1 MSSTKDKIRAL
12 VENFVG
18 SLDHM
23 IRQAA
28 LEAAQESLG
37 LRTFAAPSA
46 PAAAPAAPKAA
57 ASTSAGRAKD
67 TGAGRPAKANKPAA
81 PAASGPASGA
91 ATAAAPAP
99 KAAAKGRRKKGE
111 KRSPTEIA
119 KLTEDL
125 LAAVTAK
132 PGLRME
138 HLGKAL
144 GASTAELQIPV
155 ARLVEAKKI
164 TRKGEKRA
172 TTYFPAK

>member
-37 LRTFAAPSA
+37 LRATEAPSA
-46 PAAAPAAPKAA
+46 SGTTGATPKAA
-57 ASTSAGRAKD
+57 ASTTAGRAKGK
-67 TGAGRPAKANKPAA
+67 GAGRPAKAGKPSA
-81 PAASGPASGA
+81 PAASAPAGSPSPAS
-91 ATAAAPAP
+91 APAP

-111 KRSPTEIA
+111 KRTPKEIA

-138 HLGKAL
+138 HLGKAI

>member
-37 LRTFAAPSA
+37 LRLGPPSS
-46 PAAAPAAPKAA
+46 PAAAPAKAA
-57 ASTSAGRAKD
+57 ARSRGAAK
-67 TGAGRPAKANKPAA
+67 ARPAQATKAAPAA
-81 PAASGPASGA
+81 PA
-91 ATAAAPAP
+91 TAAAATAP

-111 KRSPTEIA
+111 KRSPKEIA
-119 KLTEDL
+119 KLTEEL

-132 PGLRME
+132 PGQRME

-155 ARLVEAKKI
+155 ARLVEEKKI

>member
-1 MSSTKDKIRAL
+1 MSGTKDKIRAL
-12 VENFVG
+12 VESFVG

-37 LRTFAAPSA
+37 LKSSVA
-46 PAAAPAAPKAA
+46 PAAPAVKAAAPKAA
-57 ASTSAGRAKD
+57 ARPKSKAAPG
-67 TGAGRPAKANKPAA
+67 PAKAAKPSTPAA
-81 PAASGPASGA
+81 PAPAGS
-91 ATAAAPAP
+91 AAPAP
-99 KAAAKGRRKKGE
+99 KAAAKSRRKKGE
-111 KRSPTEIA
+111 KRSPKEIA

-132 PGLRME
+132 PGQRME

-155 ARLVEAKKI
+155 ARLVEDKKI

>member
-12 VENFVG
+12 VESFVG

-37 LRTFAAPSA
+37 LKSSVA
-46 PAAAPAAPKAA
+46 PAAPAVKAAAPKAA
-57 ASTSAGRAKD
+57 ARPKCKAAPG
-67 TGAGRPAKANKPAA
+67 PAKAAKPSTPAA
-81 PAASGPASGA
+81 PAPAGS
-91 ATAAAPAP
+91 AAPAP
-99 KAAAKGRRKKGE
+99 KAAAKSRRKKGE
-111 KRSPTEIA
+111 KRSPKEIA

-132 PGLRME
+132 PGQRME

-155 ARLVEAKKI
+155 ARLVEDKKI